1 MQFFTIRQYILFAQN
16 FCVSYL
22 FERTLQSLSSKSQCP
37 LPPSSSKLRCT
48 YIAWRSSKAS
58 AWNRVPFQRTSEQ
71 RQQKCNELKKKFF
84 FLFFFCSK
92 MTSFEKYQSW
102 ANCYKRCIVTK
113 HKNLILHLL
122 IDEKLFYQSTKNI
135 SKNQLPLENYLEKKI
150 SRFFINSFLIL
161 KDSELHMHYQ
171 SFLDKQQYRFINAK
185 IEDPAFKSICSF
197 GNMNTYV
204 LHIRCMTFLNCII
217 IKHFLCKYQKKKRK
231 KQLISY
237 FIRKTLQRERKK

>member
-84 FLFFFCSK
+84 FFAQKQRRVLENINSYV
-92 MTSFEKYQSW
+92 S
-102 ANCYKRCIVTK
+102 CYKVYCYQAQKSFWTLHQFQGI
-113 HKNLILHLL
+113 LIG
-122 IDEKLFYQSTKNI
+122 I
-135 SKNQLPLENYLEKKI
+135 
-150 SRFFINSFLIL
+150 FFINFLKIN
-161 KDSELHMHYQ
+161 KVVSAEKFQ
-171 SFLDKQQYRFINAK
+171 FLGIFQ
-185 IEDPAFKSICSF
+185 
-197 GNMNTYV
+197 
-204 LHIRCMTFLNCII
+204 
-217 IKHFLCKYQKKKRK
+217 
-231 KQLISY
+231 
-237 FIRKTLQRERKK
+237 